1 MAIFTAQISVS
12 IKGGKE
18 GKAWE
23 GEEGAGLFDNV
34 INGACLPGNSSGSG
48 SHRLTDVYAVI
59 WAHGG
64 GVEDIQRD
72 GWAVTRHA
80 RVGGGSEA
88 ANSTNEG
95 MRGKLIEGQRP
106 GNRRLRGQ

>member
-1 MAIFTAQISVS
+1 M
-12 IKGGKE
+12 
-18 GKAWE
+18 
-23 GEEGAGLFDNV
+23 
-34 INGACLPGNSSGSG
+34 
-48 SHRLTDVYAVI
+48 YAVI

>member
-12 IKGGKE
+12 IKGGEE

-34 INGACLPGNSSGSG
+34 INGICLPGNSSGSG

-59 WAHGG
+59 WAYGG
-64 GVEDIQRD
+64 GGEDIQRD
-72 GWAVTRHA
+72 GWAVTRRA
-80 RVGGGSEA
+80 RVGRGSET
-88 ANSTNEG
+88 ANYTNEG
-95 MRGKLIEGQRP
+95 MPRKHIEGQRP
-106 GNRRLRGQ
+106 GHRRLRGQ